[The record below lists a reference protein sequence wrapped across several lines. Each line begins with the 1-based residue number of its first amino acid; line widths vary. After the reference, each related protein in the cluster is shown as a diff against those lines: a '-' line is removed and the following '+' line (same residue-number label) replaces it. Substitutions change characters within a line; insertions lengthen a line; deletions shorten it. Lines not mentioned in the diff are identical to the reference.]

1 MVTTAISPT
10 ELNDL
15 EASLLNTNGKVAL
28 HDRFRAL
35 FTLKSLKTDNAVDI
49 ISKGALFPSSNAI
62 GLIQIPFP
70 RFRRP
75 IRSLKA

>member
-1 MVTTAISPT
+1 MVATAISPA

-15 EASLLNTNGKVAL
+15 EASLLNTNEKVAL

-49 ISKGALFPSSNAI
+49 ISKGALFHSQT
-62 GLIQIPFP
+62 LI
-70 RFRRP
+70 
-75 IRSLKA
+75 